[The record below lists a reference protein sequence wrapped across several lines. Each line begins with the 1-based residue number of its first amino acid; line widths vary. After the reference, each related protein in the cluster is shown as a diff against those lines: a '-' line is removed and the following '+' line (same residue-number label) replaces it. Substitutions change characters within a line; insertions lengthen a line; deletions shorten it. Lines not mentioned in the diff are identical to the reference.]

1 MWVDKTCEDSGIS
14 CLMLSGGLAGINEL
28 VETRQVVL
36 CDYGLQ
42 PVSEYN
48 GWM

>member
-1 MWVDKTCEDSGIS
+1 MWVDKTCEVSSII
-14 CLMLSGGLAGINEL
+14 CLMLSRGPADINEL

-36 CDYGLQ
+36 GDYGLQ

-48 GWM
+48 GWT